1 MIDVL
6 GAYIHAA
13 RNGHNLLKILISG
26 QTLRNYAKSAADCL
40 TLLTGRPCTYY
51 DPATLSMKRVALHPY
66 LHEQISL
73 RAAWTPP
80 KPRKEPFTYLMLA
93 VHAKTVLIC
102 ATDTYSSF
110 LSLPYAVYDWLRIG
124 VFTGSRLS
132 EYAQSNLAA
141 KQQFQVI
148 PTNTDAGRWA
158 GQPLAFIRADFEF
171 FDQQHCLVPLSQ
183 LFASHR
189 QGLVR
194 TVHIRFRF
202 DKSAE
207 NFSIRKFSRTA
218 DAILDPVDAAVSII
232 HRADI
237 LRVPLSMPLGIYSRD
252 STTYIFLRDYHIRD
266 VMRGMCILAY
276 PDPSHYLR
284 VHIKRLVPHSNRVT
298 AAVCLQMGGA
308 SNEEIAFRLRWKVDS
323 VPTYL
328 RECFQEIGG
337 IMLSTLQ
344 GAFKTS

>member
-1 MIDVL
+1 
-6 GAYIHAA
+6 
-13 RNGHNLLKILISG
+13 
-26 QTLRNYAKSAADCL
+26 
-40 TLLTGRPCTYY
+40 
-51 DPATLSMKRVALHPY
+51 MKRVALHPY
-66 LHEQISL
+66 LQEQISQ
-73 RAAWTPP
+73 RAAWTTP

-93 VHAKTVLIC
+93 IHAKTVLKC
-102 ATDTYSSF
+102 ASDPYSLF
-110 LSLPYAVYDWLRIG
+110 LSLPYAVYDWLRLG

-132 EYAQSNLAA
+132 EYAQSNLVA
-141 KQQFQVI
+141 KQRFQVI
-148 PTNTDAGRWA
+148 PHNKDAGCWA

-171 FDQQHCLVPLSQ
+171 FDQSHHLVPLST
-183 LFASHR
+183 LFAAHR
-189 QGLVR
+189 KDLVR

-207 NFSIRKFSRTA
+207 NSSIRKFSWTD

-237 LRVPLSMPLGIYSRD
+237 LRVPSSMPIGIYSKT
-252 STTYIFLRDYHIRD
+252 SSVYHFLRDYHIRD

-276 PDPSHYLR
+276 PDPAHYLR
-284 VHIKRLVPHSNRVT
+284 IHLNRLVPHSNRVT

-308 SNEEIAFRLRWKVDS
+308 SNDEIAFRLRWKVDS

-328 RECFQEIGG
+328 RECFQEIGS